1 VRTNAHIEHHIH
13 PQTGN
18 AIEVAALPAQMNET
32 DVIEA
37 LDQACQGLNLIFQ
50 VVHDPETLYVY
61 ANRSE
66 SEPSFSYETL
76 TEKVQGAIVAHQE
89 STLLQLPHLQT
100 LHLYSRELGTI
111 EPDWEITLVL
121 PSAEAETPEAST
133 DAVSAVMQ
141 PDVLESENLQIE
153 SELSRSDLSHYCFTR
168 NQALLTS
175 EILPPTEKIA
185 RLVQSFHGLSL
196 KNKLNALPHVEH
208 FFRASSLPAL
218 DDVNVETQAWL
229 HQLAQIDA
237 ANLRKTAIWMSRYCL
252 SPEAAMNQ
260 VTVVLPSAEVTV
272 AAVAS
277 ETAAPQSLVQ
287 KMLAAPTEP
296 SLEMY
301 SSAAPARPRTAKEP
315 EISPFQ
321 PSITPSVEP
330 KSRPRFV
337 WQMLLVP
344 FLWLLFTAT
353 AVTYSVQAQNN
364 SQASTALCKTANGSQ
379 PYCQLAAQLI
389 GPEMMER
396 FIKGTEAPMI
406 EGVMEKSVQDCE
418 LAGYFNAGFT
428 LKDDREL
435 STIKDPITSLQQE
448 TVFPGLFL
456 VDLQHVGKAGGGIV
470 RTACAYRQG
479 VDPVM
484 LRERPVKLASAVI
497 PTDWPTQ
504 SFKSKT
510 RFATL
515 QTSLTAHGVLSHL
528 GTSTLFTA
536 IGIFVAV
543 YLGLGIS
550 VDSLETIYK
559 SAFFLGISETIT
571 GFIPMFGFF
580 RIAVLEVLA
589 LMLTTVV
596 VKGLELDWSV
606 GYRWVACG
614 GMTIIV
620 IRAILNW
627 LMLVTIVSL
636 MS

>member
-1 VRTNAHIEHHIH
+1 
-13 PQTGN
+13 
-18 AIEVAALPAQMNET
+18 MNET
-32 DVIEA
+32 DIIEA

-50 VVHDPETLYVY
+50 VVHDAETLYVY

-66 SEPSFSYETL
+66 AEQSFSYETL
-76 TEKVQGAIVAHQE
+76 TQRVQEAI
-89 STLLQLPHLQT
+89 SPLQLPHLQT
-100 LHLYSRELGTI
+100 LHLYSRELGTV
-111 EPDWEITLVL
+111 EPDWEITLAL
-121 PSAEAETPEAST
+121 SSAEVDTPEASPS
-133 DAVSAVMQ
+133 AVSAVMQ
-141 PDVLESENLQIE
+141 LDVLESENLQIE
-153 SELSRSDLSHYCFTR
+153 SELSSSDLSQYCFTR

-185 RLVQSFHGLSL
+185 RLVQSFHGLSRVD
-196 KNKLNALPHVEH
+196 KLSALPHVEH

-229 HQLAQIDA
+229 HQLTQIDA
-237 ANLRKTAIWMSRYCL
+237 ANLRKTSIWMSRYCL
-252 SPEAAMNQ
+252 NPEAAMNQ
-260 VTVVLPSAEVTV
+260 VTVVLPLAEVT
-272 AAVAS
+272 AAAAAL
-277 ETAAPQSLVQ
+277 EAAAPQSLAQ
-287 KMLAAPTEP
+287 RMLATTSTES

-301 SSAAPARPRTAKEP
+301 SAAAPARSRTAAASEP
-315 EISPFQ
+315 ERSLQPLISPAAVQ
-321 PSITPSVEP
+321 KP
-330 KSRPRFV
+330 RPRFV

-344 FLWLLFTAT
+344 VIWLLFTAT
-353 AVTYSVQAQNN
+353 AVTHSVQAQNN
-364 SQASTALCKTANGSQ
+364 SQASVALCKTAKGSQ

-389 GPEMMER
+389 GQDVMER
-396 FIKGTEAPMI
+396 FIKDTEVPMI

-418 LAGYFNAGFT
+418 LTGYFNAGFT

-456 VDLQHVGKAGGGIV
+456 VDLQHVDKAGGGTV

-497 PTDWPTQ
+497 PIDWPTQ
-504 SFKSKT
+504 PFKSKT
-510 RFATL
+510 RLATL
-515 QTSLTAHGVLSHL
+515 QSSLTAHGVLSHL

-571 GFIPMFGFF
+571 GFIPMVGFL

-596 VKGLELDWSV
+596 IKGLELDWAA

-620 IRAILNW
+620 VRAILNW
-627 LMLVTIVSL
+627 LMLVAIISL
-636 MS
+636 MA